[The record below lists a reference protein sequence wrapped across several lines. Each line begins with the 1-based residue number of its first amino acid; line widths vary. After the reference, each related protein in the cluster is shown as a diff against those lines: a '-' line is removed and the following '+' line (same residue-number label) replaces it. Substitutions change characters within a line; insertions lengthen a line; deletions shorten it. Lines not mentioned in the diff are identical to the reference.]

1 MQSQGDSKVEGLQ
14 GVFGSESKLGEEKR
28 WRWSGVFFFF
38 FTSATL
44 YHIVP
49 IISFGEDGQTERR
62 MDEWMDAWM
71 PFSLF
76 SSLQH
81 MFLQPPSYALSLALW
96 IPRLIAP
103 ASLCVF
109 VCVRVSIASGP
120 IHEDTAPHTTTLFV
134 VVFLNPQHN
143 PNQVFRRKHVIYT
156 RTSPFYS
163 AENEKEKKKSNKTS
177 HISLISGQGEGYN
190 RKKIYT

>member
-1 MQSQGDSKVEGLQ
+1 MAYRASFLSTSDDFFYQSLRARGTFITDAGFFCFCFYAKPRRLKSRGVARSFWVRVEVG
-14 GVFGSESKLGEEKR
+14 GREEVAS
-28 WRWSGVFFFF
+28 SGVFFFF

-81 MFLQPPSYALSLALW
+81 MFLQPPSYALSLAL
-96 IPRLIAP
+96 
-103 ASLCVF
+103 
-109 VCVRVSIASGP
+109 
-120 IHEDTAPHTTTLFV
+120 
-134 VVFLNPQHN
+134 
-143 PNQVFRRKHVIYT
+143 
-156 RTSPFYS
+156 
-163 AENEKEKKKSNKTS
+163 
-177 HISLISGQGEGYN
+177 
-190 RKKIYT
+190 